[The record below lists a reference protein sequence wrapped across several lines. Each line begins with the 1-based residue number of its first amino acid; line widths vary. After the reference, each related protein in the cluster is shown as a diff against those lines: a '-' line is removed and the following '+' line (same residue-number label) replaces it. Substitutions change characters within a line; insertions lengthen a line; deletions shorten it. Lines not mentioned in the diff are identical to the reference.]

1 MNYQTLK
8 IHKMKNSL
16 KAIRV
21 ALATLGIVVASQF
34 SVLAA
39 SNDSESASSSLSAGQ
54 IVGGFV
60 LLLLVILA
68 PLVKSNKVIAQK

>member
-1 MNYQTLK
+1 
-8 IHKMKNSL
+8 MKNSL

-21 ALATLGIVVASQF
+21 ALATLGIVIASQV

-39 SNDSESASSSLSAGQ
+39 SNDSESTSSSLSAGQ